1 MLSLKSLITPSA
13 MLAAFSLLAT
23 PTFAG
28 QRDRGRQGSEQQSSG
43 RSAERA
49 QAQPRQ
55 AEGRAVERSQPR
67 AEAVA
72 PSRVETQRAIPQA
85 PRVETQRA
93 IPQAP
98 RVETQRAIPQ
108 APRVETQRANPQTYR
123 AESQR
128 VSPQVDRRRDVGGQ
142 RAIPRSEVVGPRGGA
157 YAPRY
162 APRYSPRYEPRYGYG
177 VRGYYRPYVYRPRIS
192 IGFGIF
198 AGYAVPWAYSF
209 PYPVEVYGYAAP
221 RGPVMVTP
229 GSNAYGGVALE
240 ITPDDAAVYVDGTY
254 AGLVRDFDGSTQ
266 PLTLTGGTHRIDI
279 EAQGFA
285 PLSFD
290 VGVQPGQVIP
300 YRGDLQLQ

>member
-13 MLAAFSLLAT
+13 MLTAFSLLAT

-28 QRDRGRQGSEQQSSG
+28 QRDHGRQGSEQQSSG

-72 PSRVETQRAIPQA
+72 P
-85 PRVETQRA
+85 
-93 IPQAP
+93 P

-142 RAIPRSEVVGPRGGA
+142 RAIPRSEVVVPRGGA

-198 AGYAVPWAYSF
+198 AGYPVPWAYSF

-266 PLTLTGGTHRIDI
+266 PLTLTRGTHRIDI